1 VDRDQLP
8 STGRFC
14 VRAVHRPHPKALAVM
29 DMFVTVP
36 PMGTTTFPDGPFT
49 LADARQLDIT
59 RRSVRNAVADGS
71 VRRVL
76 HNVYVRS
83 ELADTVELRAA
94 AAGRVLS
101 VDSVITDRTA
111 AWIHGVDV
119 FVHAEHEVL
128 PPVESCALRWKARA
142 RRDGVDGRTRDL
154 QPRDIMTISGVRVT
168 TPLRTAL
175 DLGCHL
181 RRRDAFAALCL
192 FSKLYGFTGDV
203 LEREALRYRRR
214 RGVVQLRQLIPRV
227 DPRVDSPR
235 EAWTLLAILDA
246 DLPVPEPQ
254 WWVED
259 DGVLVFRL
267 DFAYPL
273 HKVAIEYDGRD
284 WHLLTEDQKRH
295 DAERRAWLKSQ
306 GWTVIVVRNGDFT
319 STALD
324 RWLGELR
331 RALASTYSNRR
342 W

>member
-1 VDRDQLP
+1 VDEQP
-8 STGRFC
+8 W
-14 VRAVHRPHPKALAVM
+14 
-29 DMFVTVP
+29 
-36 PMGTTTFPDGPFT
+36 PDAPFT
-49 LADARQLDIT
+49 LADVDALGIGQRALRD
-59 RRSVRNAVADGS
+59 AVGDGR

-76 HNVYVRS
+76 RGVYVRS
-83 ELADTVELRAA
+83 DLPDTVDLRAT
-94 AAGRVLS
+94 AAGRALKPHCV
-101 VDSVITDRTA
+101 VTDRTA

-119 FVHAEHEVL
+119 FVHTEHEVL

-154 QPRDIMTISGVRVT
+154 QPRDIVTISGVRVT

-175 DLGCHL
+175 DLGCNLH
-181 RRRDAFAALCL
+181 RRNAFAALCL
-192 FSKLYGFTGDV
+192 LTQRHGLTDEMLGG
-203 LEREALRYRRR
+203 EAQRFRRR
-214 RGVVQLRQLIPRV
+214 RGVIQLRQLIPWT
-227 DPRVDSPR
+227 DPRVESPR
-235 EAWTLLAILDA
+235 EAWTLLAIRDA
-246 DLPVPEPQ
+246 GLSAPEPQ
-254 WWVED
+254 YSIED

-284 WHLLTEDQKRH
+284 WHLLTEEQKRH

-319 STALD
+319 GAALD

-331 RALASTYSNRR
+331 RALAPTYSNRR